1 MKQRYDKK
9 LLSICLIFSALLAV
23 VSELALVPEPVSAKG
38 VMLAVNKAKVYVK
51 KGKTV
56 RIKIIQKKVKK
67 IVSAK
72 WSSGNKKVATVNQ
85 KGVVKGKKNGK
96 STLISCKVNYI
107 AKGAV
112 TISKKMLK
120 CKVIVGQKKKAAKT
134 PTKKPAATSTPAN
147 SLAPTPT
154 QQQEEKG
161 KPILPVV
168 MEENRIVRN
177 PYLSSGKALIHNDN
191 YSSDVTA
198 EAMPLGICPEITQGT
213 VAGSVLPMSGFIYD
227 NYGNAVCSYDEAAKD
242 GAILAGGVAIRDMD
256 SPELEVEGKFVPFLH
271 DDGAQY
277 EIQASYSFV
286 DKDNYLVVPTSDG
299 HIMMLKTCGED
310 GNVLPVFE
318 KRLDVNVETEAIKHF
333 GSEIEKDI
341 ISAAYDYDGNLW
353 FVTGGF
359 HKDPA
364 HSKAGFVGYLE
375 RRYIDSALAGQ
386 ELPDV
391 GRYLHYK
398 QLSDGENAEN
408 GISTHADGCVVLTNR
423 NCYLLSAGDS
433 AVNEKWKRSYE
444 SRGGK
449 AADAATGITGAGLAW
464 GSGSTPALTNDLVCF
479 TDNQDTVNLIAI
491 DIKSGEEVVK
501 TPLLNMGGGVKVSVE
516 NSLNVYDAGSGRTSV
531 LACNW
536 YGAGNASLFENG
548 LQLSESLY
556 DAGWLAHGSS
566 YLMPGIER
574 VDVIRQDDGS
584 YAAQRVWLRD
594 DLKNTSMMKLS
605 TATGCY
611 YGYTQNESTL
621 EWGFIALDYE
631 TGKTVLWQPVSALA
645 GYNNRAAGII
655 PGNNGNSIYCP
666 TNSQALVRMQDRFAY
681 LPEDLDKKLDIGKME
696 RSVISKEQFE
706 AASGSS
712 ETPATYLLSAAAE
725 DVTEK
730 VTLSFR
736 FNGMDG
742 NADGYKVYYM
752 TEQGTLKETSSA
764 VITDTAGRALF
775 ENERMA
781 PEEIYEVRIQ
791 AEDGG
796 AEDMDEAEGKVK
808 AAVILAK

>member
-9 LLSICLIFSALLAV
+9 LLSVCLLFSVLLTV
-23 VSELALVPEPVSAKG
+23 VSELVFIPEPVSAKG

-72 WSSGNKKVATVNQ
+72 WSSENKKVATVNQ
-85 KGVVKGKKNGK
+85 KGVVKGKKNGR
-96 STLISCKVNYI
+96 STLIACRVNYI

-120 CKVIVGQKKKAAKT
+120 CKVVVGQKKKPTMKPKKT
-134 PTKKPAATSTPAN
+134 FVPAN
-147 SLAPTPT
+147 SLMPMPT
-154 QQQEEKG
+154 QQQAEKR
-161 KPILPVV
+161 KPILPVI

-177 PYLSSGKALIHNDN
+177 PYLSSEEALIHNDN

-198 EAMPLGICPEITQGT
+198 KAMPLGIYPEILQGT
-213 VAGSVLPMSGFIYD
+213 EDDSSLPMSWFIYD
-227 NYGNAVCSYDEAAKD
+227 NYGNTAPYA
-242 GAILAGGVAIRDMD
+242 
-256 SPELEVEGKFVPFLH
+256 
-271 DDGAQY
+271 
-277 EIQASYSFV
+277 FV
-286 DKDNYLVVPTSDG
+286 DKDNYLIVPTSDG
-299 HIMMLKTCGED
+299 HIMMLQMCDEK
-310 GNVLPVFE
+310 GNVLSVFE
-318 KRLDVNVETEAIKHF
+318 KRLDVDVEAAAIEHF
-333 GSEIEKDI
+333 GSEIEKNI
-341 ISAAYDYDGNLW
+341 LSVAYDYDGNLW

-375 RRYIDSALAGQ
+375 RTYIDSVLAGQ
-386 ELPDV
+386 KPADV
-391 GRYLHYK
+391 GQYLHYYK
-398 QLSDGENAEN
+398 LSDGENAEN
-408 GISTHADGCVVLTNR
+408 GISTHEDGCVVLTNR
-423 NCYLLSAGDS
+423 ACYLLSAGDS
-433 AVNEKWKRSYE
+433 GVNVKWERAYE
-444 SRGGK
+444 SSGGK

-501 TPLLNMGGGVKVSVE
+501 TPLLDMGGGIKVSVE
-516 NSLNVYDAGSGRTSV
+516 NSLSVYDAGSGRTSV
-531 LACNW
+531 IASNW

-548 LQLSESLY
+548 LQLYESIY

-574 VDVIRQDDGS
+574 VDIIRQDDGS

-611 YGYTQNESTL
+611 YGYTQNESTS

-631 TGKTVLWQPVSALA
+631 TGKTVLWQPVSASA
-645 GYNNRAAGII
+645 GYNNGAAGII
-655 PGNNGNSIYCP
+655 QGNNGNSVYCP
-666 TNSQALVRMQDRFAY
+666 TNSQVLVRMQDRFAY
-681 LPEDLDKKLDIGKME
+681 LPGEPDKKLDIGKME

-712 ETPATYLLSAAAE
+712 ETPVTYLSSAVVE

-730 VTLSFR
+730 TTLAFR
-736 FNGMDG
+736 FNGLNGKTGDH
-742 NADGYKVYYM
+742 KVYYM
-752 TEQGTLKETSSA
+752 TAQGILKEASA
-764 VITDTAGRALF
+764 VIITDTTGRMLS
-775 ENERMA
+775 ENERMV
-781 PEEIYEVRIQ
+781 PETIYEVRVPV
-791 AEDGG
+791 EDG
-796 AEDMDEAEGKVK
+796 AAVDMDEAEGKVK
-808 AAVILAK
+808 AAIVLAK